1 MLARP
6 TGMGE
11 SERRVESVMTTP
23 VETIAADASVR
34 EAATVMRE
42 QDFNALLV
50 PGGEAGIVTSTDV
63 LDVVVEGEDPGAL
76 TVGDVMTAP
85 VESVSSDLRLGEAA
99 AMMTNYGINH
109 LPVIGDDRDYVGM
122 VSSTDLRETLV

>member
-1 MLARP
+1 MA
-6 TGMGE
+6 TEGT
-11 SERRVESVMTTP
+11 RVADVMTSP
-23 VETIAADASVR
+23 VETIEADASVR
-34 EAATVMRE
+34 EATAVMRE
-42 QDFNALLV
+42 HGFNALLV
-50 PGGEAGIVTSTDV
+50 PGRDTGIVTRTDV
-63 LDVVVEGEDPGAL
+63 LDVVVDGEDPGTT

-85 VESVSSDLRLGEAA
+85 VESVTGDLRLGEAA

>member
-1 MLARP
+1 MGTGDAR
-6 TGMGE
+6 
-11 SERRVESVMTTP
+11 VADVMTSP
-23 VETIAADASVR
+23 VETIEADASVR
-34 EAATVMRE
+34 EATTVMRE
-42 QDFNALLV
+42 HGFSALLV
-50 PGGEAGIVTSTDV
+50 PGRDTGIVTSTDV
-63 LDVVVEGEDPGAL
+63 LDVVVEGQDPATT

-85 VESVSSDLRLGEAA
+85 VESVTGDLRLGEAA